1 MAHECT
7 VPLMQV
13 GCTNDIIRFTTKWSH
28 VSAAYYAFAIAITPG
43 GKIIYSN
50 DDSAYFVWNG
60 SAFGA
65 AINKTI
71 SGDKTAVLGEAA
83 CIVSEQE
90 IWFAGYGGATR
101 TKCI

>member
-28 VSAAYYAFAIAITPG
+28 VSAADYAFAIAITPG
-43 GKIIYSN
+43 GKIMYS
-50 DDSAYFVWNG
+50 DDADAYFVWNG
-60 SAFGA
+60 TAFGA
-65 AINKTI
+65 DI
-71 SGDKTAVLGEAA
+71 SSAVLGEAA

-90 IWFAGYGGATR
+90 IWFSGYGGAVR
-101 TKCI
+101 SKCI